1 MTYSAV
7 NTIWVLFGAAMVFFM
22 QAGFFLCVKQ
32 VLPEQKI
39 PEIS

>member
-22 QAGFFLCVKQ
+22 QVFLCVKQ